1 MGRIKTGVVIA
12 EILLPFLP
20 LPLSFPVFVV
30 PVNTCSNTLSTDSV
44 EFPRRRGCGKRVGE
58 ILEEKY
64 KVEVEFPEWC
74 TMPN

>member
-44 EFPRRRGCGKRVGE
+44 EFPRRCGCGKGVGE